1 MYDTLDII
9 AIGESLIELSS
20 EERLSTSQC
29 LFKYYGGDA
38 LVCAIAAQRLGAKV
52 GFVTRV
58 GNDAFKDFLM
68 DSWQAEGL
76 DISQVKV
83 ADGPNGLYIIATPSN
98 SEPELIYYRK
108 KIAPSKL
115 SIEDVPEDYIKK
127 ARLVYASGIT
137 QSLSLSARE
146 AVSKMFE
153 TARANSILTAY
164 DPNYSS
170 AINTPENAKEYF
182 YDIANNLDSLFM
194 NTKYDTN
201 SILELDS
208 VENIIKKLWDMGI
221 SIVVLKSKEKEGYYT
236 GYNGNIAFT
245 EFYTKEV
252 VDTTCSGDAFNGAF
266 MYAVTNGYTPFEAA
280 KLAAITAGIQAK
292 GVGAVKSVPHAEDVF
307 AVYTK
312 GGN

>member
-1 MYDTLDII
+1 MEEQLDII
-9 AIGESLIELSS
+9 AIGESLVELSS
-20 EERLSTSQC
+20 DSKLSTSQC

-83 ADGPNGLYIIATPSN
+83 AEESHRPYIIATTPN
-98 SEPELIYYRK
+98 SVPELLYYRK

-127 ARLVYASGIT
+127 SRLVYASGIT
-137 QSLSLSARE
+137 QSLSLSAKE
-146 AVSKMFE
+146 AVFKMFE
-153 TARANSILTAY
+153 IAHANGILTAY

-170 AINTPENAKEYF
+170 AINTPENAKENF
-182 YDIANNLDSLFM
+182 YDIAQNLDVLFM
-194 NTKYDTN
+194 STKYDTN

-208 VENIIKKLWDMGI
+208 IENIIKKLWDMGI
-221 SIVVLKSKEKEGYYT
+221 SIVVLKSKEKGGYYT
-236 GYNGNIAFT
+236 GYNGSITFK
-245 EFYTKEV
+245 EFYTKDV

-266 MYAVTNGYTPFEAA
+266 LYALTNGYTPTEAT
-280 KLAAITAGIQAK
+280 KLASIDAGLQAK
-292 GVGAVKSVPHAEDVF
+292 GVGAVKSVPHADDVF

-312 GGN
+312 GEN

>member
-1 MYDTLDII
+1 MEEKLDII
-9 AIGESLIELSS
+9 AIGESLVELSS
-20 EERLSTSQC
+20 EERLSNSQC
-29 LFKYYGGDA
+29 LYKYYGGDT
-38 LVCAIAAQRLGAKV
+38 LVCAITAQRLGAKV
-52 GFVTRV
+52 GFITRV
-58 GNDAFKDFLM
+58 GNDAFRDFLM

-83 ADGPNGLYIIATPSN
+83 AEEQNGLYIIATPSD
-98 SEPELIYYRK
+98 SETQLVYYRK

-146 AVSKMFE
+146 AVAKMFE
-153 TARANSILTAY
+153 TARANGILTAY

-170 AINTPENAKEYF
+170 VINTVENAKECF
-182 YDIANNLDSLFM
+182 YDIVNNLDILFM
-194 NTKYDTN
+194 STKYDTN

-208 VENIIKKLWDMGI
+208 IENIVKKLWDMGI
-221 SIVVLKSKEKEGYYT
+221 SIVVLKSKEKGGYYT

-245 EFYTKEV
+245 EFYTKDV

-266 MYAVTNGYTPFEAA
+266 MYALTNGYTPFEAA
-280 KLAAITAGIQAK
+280 KLASITAGLQAK

-307 AVYTK
+307 AVYSK